1 MAGNIIHDVALN
13 TFSTAELPAGLEDF
27 LNIELLDS
35 FQTLLPLFFC
45 TGFAAAT
52 LLILITFGIF
62 KAFSFL
68 RIRN

>member
-1 MAGNIIHDVALN
+1 MAGNIIHDVAVN
-13 TFSTAELPAGLEDF
+13 TVPTAGLSAGLEDL
-27 LNIELLDS
+27 LNMELLDS

-52 LLILITFGIF
+52 ILILITFGIF